1 MAHVLIEND
10 HLLVKLQGWHQVWAL
25 TRAVRVPVDH
35 VRGATADP
43 GIVHEPKGLRAP
55 GLHVPGAAVIGT
67 FTRDG
72 ERNFWGVR
80 DGSHAIVIELAQ
92 ERFTRLVVDVEH
104 PRAVVD
110 LINQATSRVS

>member
-10 HLLVKLQGWHQVWAL
+10 HLLVQLQGWHRVWAL

-35 VRGATADP
+35 VRGATVDP

-55 GLHVPGAAVIGT
+55 GLFVPGAAVIGT
-67 FTRDG
+67 FSRDG
-72 ERNFWGVR
+72 ERNFWDVR
-80 DGSHAIVIELAQ
+80 DGSHAIVIELTQ
-92 ERFTRLVVDVEH
+92 ERFTRLIVDVEH